1 MVVDHVW
8 SRNAAA
14 LLHNAFNASLLQF
27 SIAMASSRVSIWR
40 SLVGDKRELN
50 GFYNCS
56 FFKLYHEFYQMVK
69 IFIGVFFGA
78 ESAQIWRGMVKSGQ
92 VFRKNRRLEIDY
104 EHKKNKALNALMA
117 VQIEWIKFGGL
128 VG

>member
-1 MVVDHVW
+1 
-8 SRNAAA
+8 
-14 LLHNAFNASLLQF
+14 
-27 SIAMASSRVSIWR
+27 
-40 SLVGDKRELN
+40 
-50 GFYNCS
+50 
-56 FFKLYHEFYQMVK
+56 MVK